1 MDTRTL
7 TAHVPVPLADKIDG
21 LAQRLERS
29 KNWIVKQALQDWV
42 LQEEERYRMTL
53 EALDDV
59 DNGRLISHDAV
70 MAWAESLSTDKPLS
84 VPMNGD

>member
-59 DNGRLISHDAV
+59 DNGRLISHQAIT
-70 MAWAESLSTDKPLS
+70 AWAESLSTDQPLP
-84 VPMNGD
+84 VPTDES

>member
-59 DNGRLISHDAV
+59 DNGRLISHQAIT
-70 MAWAESLSTDKPLS
+70 AWADSLSTDQPLP
-84 VPMNGD
+84 VPADES

>member
-42 LQEEERYRMTL
+42 LQEEERHRMTL

-59 DNGRLISHDAV
+59 DNGRLISHQSV
-70 MAWAESLSTDKPLS
+70 MAWADSLSTDKPLP
-84 VPMNGD
+84 VPTDES

>member
-1 MDTRTL
+1 METRTL

-21 LAQRLERS
+21 MAQRLERS

-53 EALDDV
+53 EA
-59 DNGRLISHDAV
+59 
-70 MAWAESLSTDKPLS
+70 
-84 VPMNGD
+84 

>member
-1 MDTRTL
+1 METRTL

-21 LAQRLERS
+21 MAQRLERS

-59 DNGRLISHDAV
+59 DNGRLIDHDAV
-70 MAWAESLSTDKPLS
+70 TAWADSLSTDKPLPAP
-84 VPMNGD
+84 VYED